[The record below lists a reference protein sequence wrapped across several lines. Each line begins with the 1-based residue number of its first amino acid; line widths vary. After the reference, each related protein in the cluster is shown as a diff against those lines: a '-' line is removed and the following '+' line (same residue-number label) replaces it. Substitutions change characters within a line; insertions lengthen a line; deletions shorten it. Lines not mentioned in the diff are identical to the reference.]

1 MSEVI
6 SIRVKKHVKR
16 LMKLVNI
23 NWREEIEKFIEWKAK
38 EVLREKILDDS
49 LKLLKKMKKIDNY
62 KLIREDRDER

>member
-23 NWREEIEKFIEWKAK
+23 NWREEIEKFIERKAK

>member
-23 NWREEIEKFIEWKAK
+23 NWREEIEKFIERKAK

-62 KLIREDRDER
+62 ELIREDRDER